1 LKPTRTLQIA
11 HAEGP
16 LTDRYQQDALAIFDR
31 DERERFLDGAGQPR
45 DRAQVQW
52 ELLYR
57 HEPQLFA
64 RLIAGERLHPGI
76 LEWLPDHANRA
87 LEVGAGT
94 GRLTLDL
101 APRCDH
107 LTAVE
112 PAGPLREI
120 LRERLVAAGHG
131 DVEVLRGFFDSLPLK
146 AGDCDLVVLCSAFAP
161 SAMADP
167 DRCLA
172 AIEAR
177 CAPDGLIVSVWPSD
191 VAWWCAR
198 GFAYVRFDGPMSVD
212 FGTVDEALDLARI
225 FYPHAADQI
234 AARNSSAVDY
244 EVLHINAP
252 RDLCW
257 KRRG

>member
-1 LKPTRTLQIA
+1 LPIA

-16 LTDRYQQDALAIFDR
+16 LTDRYQQDALAIFDP
-31 DERERFLDGAGQPR
+31 DEQKRFLDSAGQPR

-57 HEPQLFA
+57 HEPRLFA

-76 LEWLPDHANRA
+76 LEWLPEHLNRA

-94 GRLTLDL
+94 GRLTLNL
-101 APRCDH
+101 APRCH
-107 LTAVE
+107 RLTAVE
-112 PAGPLREI
+112 PAGPLRAI
-120 LRERLVAAGHG
+120 LCERLVAAGYG
-131 DVEVLRGFFDSLPLK
+131 DVEVVRGFFDSLPPH
-146 AGDCDLVVLCSAFAP
+146 AGDCDLVILCSAFAP

-172 AIEAR
+172 AIESR
-177 CAPDGLIVSVWPSD
+177 CAPGGLIVSVWPND

-198 GFAYVRFDGPMSVD
+198 GFAYVRFEGPMSVE
-212 FGTVDEALDLARI
+212 FGTVDEALELARI
-225 FYPHAADQI
+225 FYPHAVAQI
-234 AARNSSAVDY
+234 AADNSSAVDY

-257 KRRG
+257 KRRL